1 MQKQLQKFGL
11 FSLFLFS
18 SLTPLY
24 GEEDSQENTYTINF
38 NDVPVVEFINFVS
51 KISDANFIFNHKD
64 LQFNITLSSGKPV
77 SSDHVVK
84 ALVQIL
90 RAHGLSIAKEEGYLV
105 IHKGVMEEY
114 ASAATA
120 VEHAPLRTYEK
131 SQSLYLLTLK
141 SSSPGASSGSCISS
155 FAAEQSEILSLQTA
169 ISYG

>member
-1 MQKQLQKFGL
+1 MQKQLQKLGFL
-11 FSLFLFS
+11 SLFLFS

-114 ASAATA
+114 ANAQ
-120 VEHAPLRTYEK
+120 EHAPLAPMIEL
-131 SQSLYLLTLK
+131 QSLFPLILLCLLILK
-141 SSSPGASSGSCISS
+141 ISS
-155 FAAEQSEILSLQTA
+155 KWPLHL
-169 ISYG
+169 